1 VSQSGLAEVVA
12 KDLASQVRT
21 ALRDPALATRFAL
34 NALRPRAYR
43 NVAERLHSVWDEAQA
58 GDDL

>member
-1 VSQSGLAEVVA
+1 LAEVVA